1 MNRIALISSS
11 FVSFLS
17 FANPEKGVPNSGI
30 SILLSYLFWLSPNG
44 GLHRRGGYHPNLQ
57 IARE

>member
-30 SILLSYLFWLSPNG
+30 SILLSYLFWLSPNTKITGSSG
-44 GLHRRGGYHPNLQ
+44 GFFG
-57 IARE
+57 